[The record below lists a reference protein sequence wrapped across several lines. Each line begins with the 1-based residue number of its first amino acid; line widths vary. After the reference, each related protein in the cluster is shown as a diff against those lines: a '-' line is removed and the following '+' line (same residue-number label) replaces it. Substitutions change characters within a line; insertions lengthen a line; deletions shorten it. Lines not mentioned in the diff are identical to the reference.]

1 MRRRL
6 APERLWGHGL
16 ILCNEM
22 TLFLLAAAATS
33 MTVAATTL
41 PPSLPVLPYSFRQTT
56 TVETLDTA
64 HKAGGRETKVEEVF
78 PVEGKLLFHR
88 LISRNG
94 KPLSL
99 KEQETES
106 KRLEAF
112 RQAIRDGKKPKQSEQ
127 VTDLTAR
134 FSGEELD
141 RAFVSEG
148 IGREELRGRRCIVYE
163 FNGRPGRSIK
173 VGGQYQKFFDVA
185 VDGIVGRLWIDE
197 EDRKPARGE
206 IRLKKPVSIA
216 FGLLVYI
223 KQFDLD
229 VDFERLEPGVW
240 WPRKADGLADARFLI
255 FQPCIR
261 RGTVLN
267 EEFKRTP
274 LQRPPSAKPAAATA
288 Q

>member
-1 MRRRL
+1 
-6 APERLWGHGL
+6 
-16 ILCNEM
+16 M
-22 TLFLLAAAATS
+22 TA
-33 MTVAATTL
+33 AATTL

-64 HKAGGRETKVEEVF
+64 HKTGQRETKVEEVF

-88 LISRNG
+88 LISRDG
-94 KPLSL
+94 KLLSP
-99 KEQETES
+99 KEAEAEA

-141 RAFVSEG
+141 RAFISEEA
-148 IGREELRGRRCIVYE
+148 GREELRGRRCIVYK
-163 FNGRPGRSIK
+163 FRGRPGRSIK
-173 VGGQYQKFFDVA
+173 IGGQYQKFFDVV
-185 VDGIVGRLWIDE
+185 VDGVVGRLWIDE

-206 IRLKKPVSIA
+206 IRLNKPVSIA

-240 WPRKADGLADARFLI
+240 WPCKAGGLADARFLI

-261 RGTVLN
+261 RGSVLN
-267 EEFKRTP
+267 ENFKRTP
-274 LQRPPSAKPAAATA
+274 LPESPPAKPAAATTA